1 MKNIKEKLLLI
12 YFPLVIATI
21 LITIIYS
28 LLNWIFVIQLEW
40 FSIYD
45 IVVDIFGPIIFSFI
59 IISFVLIFLISTIVQ
74 VLK

>member
-45 IVVDIFGPIIFSFI
+45 IVVDFFGPIIFSFI
-59 IISFVLIFLISTIVQ
+59 IIYFKKPKW
-74 VLK
+74 LKKT